1 MVKTLISIL
10 IALGLLIG
18 ISIFQMIHIE
28 REFADFSAQLEALYD
43 KTEAQTATREDAEA
57 VRVSWNEKKKT
68 MHIWVPHTDISYVDY
83 WLSEGLSL
91 IDTKQYGQTLSKIEV
106 LIDICRKIPSSYSF
120 SVENVL

>member
-91 IDTKQYGQTLSKIEV
+91 IDTKQYDQALSKIEV

>member
-1 MVKTLISIL
+1 MVKTLISIF
-10 IALGLLIG
+10 ITLGLLVG

-91 IDTKQYGQTLSKIEV
+91 IDTKQYGQALSKIEV

>member
-1 MVKTLISIL
+1 MKTLISIF
-10 IALGLLIG
+10 ITLGLLVG

-91 IDTKQYGQTLSKIEV
+91 IDTKQYDQALSKIEV

>member
-1 MVKTLISIL
+1 MVKTLISIF
-10 IALGLLIG
+10 IALGLLVG
-18 ISIFQMIHIE
+18 ISIFQMIYIE

-91 IDTKQYGQTLSKIEV
+91 IDTKQYDQALSKIEV

>member
-1 MVKTLISIL
+1 MVKTLISIF
-10 IALGLLIG
+10 ITLGLLVG

-91 IDTKQYGQTLSKIEV
+91 IDTKQYDQALSKIEV

>member
-10 IALGLLIG
+10 IALGLLVG
-18 ISIFQMIHIE
+18 ISIFQMIYIE
-28 REFADFSAQLEALYD
+28 KEFADFSAQLEALYD

-91 IDTKQYGQTLSKIEV
+91 IDTKQYDQALSKIEV

-120 SVENVL
+120 SLENVL

>member
-1 MVKTLISIL
+1 MKTLISIL
-10 IALGLLIG
+10 IALGLLVG
-18 ISIFQMIHIE
+18 ISIFQMIYIE
-28 REFADFSAQLEALYD
+28 KEFADFSAQLEALYD

-91 IDTKQYGQTLSKIEV
+91 IDTKQYDQALSKIEV

>member
-1 MVKTLISIL
+1 
-10 IALGLLIG
+10 
-18 ISIFQMIHIE
+18 MIYIE
-28 REFADFSAQLEALYD
+28 KGFEDFSAQLEALYD

-91 IDTKQYGQTLSKIEV
+91 IDTKQYDQALSKIEV

>member
-1 MVKTLISIL
+1 MKTLISIL
-10 IALGLLIG
+10 IALGLLVG
-18 ISIFQMIHIE
+18 ISIFQMIYIE
-28 REFADFSAQLEALYD
+28 KGFEDFSAQLEALYD

-91 IDTKQYGQTLSKIEV
+91 IDTKQYDQALSKIEV

>member
-1 MVKTLISIL
+1 MKTLISIL

-18 ISIFQMIHIE
+18 ISIFQMIYIE
-28 REFADFSAQLEALYD
+28 KEFADFSAQLEALYD

-91 IDTKQYGQTLSKIEV
+91 IDTKQYDQALSKIEV